1 MTIAKR
7 LILVVALFMTA
18 LVSLGAYGLYSLV
31 EANGRSEYIASVTL
45 PGITQLEGIVEAQT
59 FARLILMRYSLTS
72 DAPGKEKYKG
82 MTIAAQKKIGELLDD
97 YARTFPASGVGGQ
110 RLDDARQS
118 LAKYQEQTARFFN
131 VTETQ
136 GWAQG
141 QALLIAG
148 GDLDKATADL
158 THSFKDLIGYARDAA
173 AGKVD
178 QNRDALLRARWVL
191 GSAILLVLAICG
203 IASFLVIRHVRTSLA
218 KIQNGL
224 QHISQSL
231 DLTHRVDFGSR
242 DEIGST
248 ALALNALLTR
258 VSDALGGILASSDS
272 VATASRQIA
281 AGNTDLSAR
290 TEEQAA
296 SLEETAASMSQL
308 TGTVRN
314 NATAASQA
322 HSVAEG
328 AARIVEDGHASVA
341 RMVDTMSDISASS
354 AKIREITTIIE
365 GIAFQTN
372 ILALNAAVEAARAG
386 EEGRG
391 FAVVAGEVRTLAQR
405 TSTAAREI
413 KELIEAS
420 AGTVDAGSQQA
431 AEAGTIMQEVRA
443 AIGRVSQIVT
453 EIAAASDEQTKG
465 IEQVNLA
472 VGEMDQV
479 TQQNAA
485 LVEQAAAAAHSL
497 QEQASLLRNNVSIF
511 RLQ

>member
-1 MTIAKR
+1 MTITKR
-7 LILVVALFMTA
+7 LIFVVALFMTA
-18 LVSLGAYGLYSLV
+18 LVSLGAYGLYSLIQ
-31 EANGRSEYIASVTL
+31 ANGRSEYIASVTL
-45 PGITQLEGIVEAQT
+45 PSIRELEGIVEAQT

-72 DAPGKEKYKG
+72 DAQGKEKYKG
-82 MTIAAQKKIGELLDD
+82 MTIAAQKKIGELLERYAQSLPSGGADD
-97 YARTFPASGVGGQ
+97 Q
-110 RLDDARQS
+110 RIDNARQS

-131 VTETQ
+131 VTEKE

-148 GDLDKATADL
+148 GDLDKATAGL
-158 THSFKDLIGYARDAA
+158 TRSFKDLIDYARTTASE
-173 AGKVD
+173 KVD
-178 QNRDALLRARWVL
+178 QNHDALLSARWILGCAIFIVL
-191 GSAILLVLAICG
+191 VICSAT
-203 IASFLVIRHVRTSLA
+203 SFMVIRHVRNSLA
-218 KIQNGL
+218 NIQTGL
-224 QHISQSL
+224 QHISHSL
-231 DLTHRVDFGSR
+231 DLTHRVDSRSR

-248 ALALNALLTR
+248 ALALNALLAR
-258 VSDALGGILASSDS
+258 VSEALSGILVSSDS

-314 NATAASQA
+314 NATAASHA

-328 AARIVEDGHASVA
+328 AARIVEEGHASVT
-341 RMVDTMSDISASS
+341 RMVSTMSDISGSS

-405 TSTAAREI
+405 TSAAAREI

-420 AGTVDAGSQQA
+420 TGTVEAGSQQA

-472 VGEMDQV
+472 VGQMDQV

-485 LVEQAAAAAHSL
+485 LVEEAAAAAHSL
-497 QEQASLLRNNVSIF
+497 QDQATLLRDNVSIF
-511 RLQ
+511 RLH